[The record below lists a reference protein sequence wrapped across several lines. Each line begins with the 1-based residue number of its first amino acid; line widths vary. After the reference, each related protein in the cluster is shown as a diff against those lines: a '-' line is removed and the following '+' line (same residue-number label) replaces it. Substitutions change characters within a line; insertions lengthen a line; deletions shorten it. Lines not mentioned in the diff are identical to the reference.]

1 MALSDPWPDLRH
13 VRYVLLSPY
22 VPGTAPPD
30 LTLGARMLR
39 NGVVG
44 ASVAGTLGIHAGHA
58 LAGLLV
64 GGVVGTASALLAAW
78 RPPHIERGF
87 AMVPWGLLVDGPHEV
102 TAVRWSGVHDLD
114 VRYRA
119 TRDGIV
125 RTRVAIDSVVGSLV
139 GWASDAVD
147 VGALAGNLDLFAAA
161 SSRPLATDLGGEDGA
176 RDGEPF
182 VERVLDAAR
191 KLVDF
196 EGDRVFGLAPA
207 SYRDRHGPASDP
219 ARIAERLKTMGESA
233 AGAADPWGL
242 VAAIAGELRL
252 SSFSSQLGRLANAP
266 HPGVAAIARAAIA
279 RLKRGED
286 HEADDEID
294 ALTWFV
300 PPDELSRLRAWATT

>member
-1 MALSDPWPDLRH
+1 MSFSDPWPDLRH

-30 LTLGARMLR
+30 LTLGGRMLR

-44 ASVAGTLGIHAGHA
+44 ASVAGTVGIHAGHP
-58 LAGLLV
+58 LAGLV
-64 GGVVGTASALLAAW
+64 FGGLVGTASALLASL
-78 RPPHIERGF
+78 RPPQVERGF
-87 AMVPWGLLVDGPHEV
+87 AMVPWGLLVDGPQEV

-119 TRDGIV
+119 TRDGTV

-147 VGALAGNLDLFAAA
+147 VGALAGNLDLVAAA
-161 SSRPLATDLGGEDGA
+161 SSRPLATDLAGEEGA

-191 KLVDF
+191 KLVDL

-207 SYRDRHGPASDP
+207 SYREGHGPASEP
-219 ARIAERLKTMGESA
+219 SRIAGTLRALGEKALGS
-233 AGAADPWGL
+233 ADPWGL
-242 VAAIAGELRL
+242 IAAIAGELRL
-252 SSFSSQLGRLANAP
+252 SAFSSNLGRLANAP
-266 HPGVAAIARAAIA
+266 HPGVAAIARAALA
-279 RLKRGED
+279 RIKRGE
-286 HEADDEID
+286 EQEEGEEID

-300 PPDELSRLRAWATT
+300 QPDELSRLRAWATT

>member
-30 LTLGARMLR
+30 STLGARMLR
-39 NGVVG
+39 NGIVG
-44 ASVAGTLGIHAGHA
+44 ASVAGTLGVHAGHA

-64 GGVVGTASALLAAW
+64 GGVVGTASAFVAAW
-78 RPPHIERGF
+78 RPPQVERGF

-114 VRYRA
+114 VHYRA
-119 TRDGIV
+119 TRDGTV
-125 RTRVAIDSVVGSLV
+125 RTRVAVDSVVGSLV

-147 VGALAGNLDLFAAA
+147 IGALAGSLDVVAAA
-161 SSRPLATDLGGEDGA
+161 SSRPLATDLRGEGGA

-191 KLVDF
+191 KLV
-196 EGDRVFGLAPA
+196 AA
-207 SYRDRHGPASDP
+207 RDAT
-219 ARIAERLKTMGESA
+219 RIAEQLKALGESA
-233 AGAADPWGL
+233 VGSADPWGL

-279 RLKRGED
+279 RLSRGEE